1 MAQSS
6 YPFEGIDTTETQFSQ
21 MFRNLQD
28 GINGTYGGTELEV
41 SAGDAGLTVDV
52 EAGQAMVRGHYYIS
66 TAVETLTLAT
76 ADATN
81 PRLDVVVLRLDPVAN
96 SIIVAVKTGTPAG
109 SPTAPAL
116 VQTDSGIFEVA
127 LANVLVPATAGVPGT
142 ITDRREY
149 MGTRVSLWT
158 TDTRPTTAVPHVG
171 FNITEATYEG
181 YDPILDEWG
190 PIGGGGNVA
199 SDAIQPNSNEITE
212 DYTFEANQNGV
223 SAGPIMIASGI
234 TVTVGATS
242 AWSIV

>member
-6 YPFEGIDTTETQFSQ
+6 FPFESIDTTETQFSQ

-28 GINGTYGGTELEV
+28 GVDGTYGGTELQV
-41 SAGDAGLTVDV
+41 SVGTGLAVDV
-52 EAGQAMVRGHYYIS
+52 AAGQAMVRGHYYIS
-66 TAVETLTLAT
+66 DATEALSLAT

-81 PRLDVVVLRLDPVAN
+81 DRLDTVVLKLDPSAN
-96 SIIVAVKTGTPAG
+96 SIILAVKTGTPAG
-109 SPTAPAL
+109 SPSAPSL
-116 VQTDSGIFEVA
+116 VQTDAGIYEMA
-127 LANVLVPATAGVPGT
+127 LANVLVPATSGVPTT

-149 MGTRVSLWT
+149 MGTGIRLWT
-158 TDTRPTTAVPHVG
+158 TATRPTTAVPHVG

-181 YDPILDEWG
+181 YDPIEDEWG

-199 SDAIQPNSNEITE
+199 SDAIQPNSNQITE
-212 DYTFEANQNGV
+212 DYTFLANQNGV
-223 SAGPIMIASGI
+223 SAGPITIASGV